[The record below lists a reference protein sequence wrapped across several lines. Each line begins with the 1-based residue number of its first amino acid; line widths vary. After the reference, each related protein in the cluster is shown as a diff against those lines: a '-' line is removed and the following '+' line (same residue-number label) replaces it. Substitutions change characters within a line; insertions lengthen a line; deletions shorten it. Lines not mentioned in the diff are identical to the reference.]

1 MGIFKKKDKKAIVIK
16 ALASVHEAYDQTPR
30 GTFNVGEL
38 ERIAE
43 QLLKDLKQMPKG
55 IRRAKCIET
64 GKKPVHPR
72 KYKRRKK

>member
-30 GTFNVGEL
+30 GTFNVGKL

-43 QLLKDLKQMPKG
+43 QPLKDLK
-55 IRRAKCIET
+55 
-64 GKKPVHPR
+64 
-72 KYKRRKK
+72 